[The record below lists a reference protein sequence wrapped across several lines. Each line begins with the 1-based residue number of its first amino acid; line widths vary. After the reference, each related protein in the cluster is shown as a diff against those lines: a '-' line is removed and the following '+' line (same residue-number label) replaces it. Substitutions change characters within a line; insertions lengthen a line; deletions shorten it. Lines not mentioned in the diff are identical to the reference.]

1 MNNEQTDKIEDCV
14 KFKHD
19 LHEKLFKKS
28 GAHNLREYIF
38 YVNNLHKEK
47 FKTLDVKTLNV

>member
-1 MNNEQTDKIEDCV
+1 MNDEKNIKIEDCV

-28 GAHNLREYIF
+28 GANNLREYIF
-38 YVNNLHKEK
+38 YVNNLHKEQ
-47 FKTLDVKTLNV
+47 FKTSGAKTFNG